1 MIFLATIT
9 AAPTAIA
16 QHVPINL
23 PSIRADLSG
32 SWYNPAQSGHGL
44 MLEILD
50 NQRVVL
56 AWYTYDASGAPLW
69 LFGEGTVQGQQ
80 IVADLGAFSGGRPPA
95 DWDQGELMS
104 EPFGTV
110 TMTVQSCNSATLSWT
125 SDHPD
130 FGSGE
135 LELQRLSWIQGQR
148 CNADELYSMQVHY
161 SFERRTQG
169 FKAVFADLP
178 EDWQGA
184 DYELDYRRELLP
196 VPLSDFAGLRLTG
209 HNRSDDL
216 AMLVTAPLRGL
227 LPGALYRV
235 ELEAE
240 LATNVP
246 HGCAGVGGSPGDSVY
261 VKLGASGEEPLAEV
275 DPVDDW
281 LRLNFDFGVQSQAGA
296 NVRVAGTLG
305 NSQDCENGVDVD
317 YEIKTVTTE
326 GQPLLVS
333 AGDDGTLWLIA
344 GTDSAFEGFTQYYI
358 VSLTAR
364 LEPYEP
370 EPATPATGRSGETSQ
385 G

>member
-1 MIFLATIT
+1 MKTHNLLLSIALAATIL
-9 AAPTAIA
+9 AAIWATPTAEA
-16 QHVPINL
+16 QPVPVNL

-44 MLEILD
+44 MVEILD

-56 AWYTYDASGAPLW
+56 AWYTFDAAGAPLW
-69 LFGEGTVQGQQ
+69 LIGEGTVRGQQ
-80 IVADLGAFSGGRPPA
+80 VIAKLGAFSGGRPPA
-95 DWDQGELMS
+95 DWAQGELVS
-104 EPFGTV
+104 EPWGTV
-110 TMTVQSCNSATLSWT
+110 TMTVQNCNSATLNWESA
-125 SDHPD
+125 HPD
-130 FGSGE
+130 FGTGE
-135 LELQRLSWIQGQR
+135 LELVRLSWIQGQR
-148 CNADELYSMQVHY
+148 CIADELYGLQVHY

-169 FKAVFADLP
+169 FNAVFADLP
-178 EDWQGA
+178 QDWQGA

-227 LPGALYRV
+227 QPNALYRV
-235 ELEAE
+235 ELEVE

-246 HGCAGVGGSPGDSVY
+246 SGCAGIGGSPGDSVY
-261 VKLGASGEEPLAEV
+261 VKLGASGEEPQAEV
-275 DPVDDW
+275 DPVDGW

-305 NSQDCENGVDVD
+305 NSQNCDNGVDVD
-317 YEIKTVTTE
+317 YEIKTLTTE
-326 GQPLLVS
+326 GQPLLVDT
-333 AGDDGTLWLIA
+333 GDDGTLWLIA

-364 LEPYEP
+364 IEPYEP
-370 EPATPATGRSGETSQ
+370 E
-385 G
+385 

>member
-1 MIFLATIT
+1 MKTPDILFSVIFAAAALAAST
-9 AAPTAIA
+9 AAA
-16 QHVPINL
+16 QHVPINP

-32 SWYNPAQSGHGL
+32 SWYNPGQSGHGL
-44 MLEILD
+44 MVEILD
-50 NQRVVL
+50 NQRAVV
-56 AWYTYDASGAPLW
+56 AWYTYDAAGAPLW
-69 LFGEGTVQGQQ
+69 LFGEGAVKGQEL
-80 IVADLGAFSGGRPPA
+80 VAELGAFSGGRPPA
-95 DWDQGELMS
+95 DWGQGELQS
-104 EPFGTV
+104 EPWGTV
-110 TMTVQSCNSATLSWT
+110 TMTVHGCSAATLSWD
-125 SDHPD
+125 SSHPD
-130 FGSGE
+130 FASGQ
-135 LELQRLSWIQGQR
+135 LELLRLSWIQGQR
-148 CNADELYSMQVHY
+148 CVADELYSLQVHY
-161 SFERRTQG
+161 SFERRAQG

-196 VPLSDFAGLRLTG
+196 VPLSDLAGLRLTG

-227 LPGALYRV
+227 LPDAIYRV
-235 ELEAE
+235 ELEVE

-246 HGCAGVGGSPGDSVY
+246 YGCSGIGGSPGDSVY

-275 DPVDDW
+275 DPADGW
-281 LRLNFDFGVQSQAGA
+281 LRPNFDFGVQSQAGA

-305 NSQDCENGVDVD
+305 NSQNCENGVDVD
-317 YEIKTVTTE
+317 YEIKTLTTE

-333 AGDDGTLWLIA
+333 TGEDGTLWLIA

-370 EPATPATGRSGETSQ
+370 E
-385 G
+385 